1 MFPAPL
7 CPRRPSV
14 DQTTPL
20 LSSTN
25 FCLVEDEVQLGTPG
39 RRLASSASSSSTVIR
54 GGLADR
60 RSHPESGGCNLT
72 PPIHRGQ
79 RRPVGCAMSGLRF
92 VRGGVPRGAAGRSQP
107 TPGLRKLGRTTNCA
121 ARTGTSTC
129 WPTQPGLRI
138 RTTRRNRDDPRLRP
152 RLALQRLRRRRCRH
166 HCHCRRTAPAAR
178 HPIRLQAARPP
189 SAALCTGG
197 RTPRSSSS
205 PRTWSKKATPPSQQD
220 MQPSRHQRSLKGTRS
235 QDAAPPIR
243 AARAFEPETLTSAV
257 AASRATTGVRHTAS
271 RQAPPVLLPDL
282 PVRVRCASHGRIS
295 RSHVFG
301 VRIRSA
307 ASASVRAPLGS
318 VLQAGWSC
326 GSAVRNV
333 RTRLRS
339 EPMNVSRSV
348 NGSAI
353 HAKSATAS

>member
-25 FCLVEDEVQLGTPG
+25 FCWIEDGVQLGTLG

-92 VRGGVPRGAAGRSQP
+92 VRGGVPRGGAGRSQP
-107 TPGLRKLGRTTNCA
+107 IPGLRKLGRTTNCA

-138 RTTRRNRDDPRLRP
+138 GTTRRNRDDPRWRP
-152 RLALQRLRRRRCRH
+152 RLALQRLRRRRCRR
-166 HCHCRRTAPAAR
+166 HCDCRRTAPAAR

-189 SAALCTGG
+189 SAALCSGG
-197 RTPRSSSS
+197 RTPRSSLS

-220 MQPSRHQRSLKGTRS
+220 KQPSRRQRSLKGTRS

-243 AARAFEPETLTSAV
+243 AARAFEPENLTSAV
-257 AASRATTGVRHTAS
+257 AASQRRQECVIPPTVTHSRAAVGGSFIATC
-271 RQAPPVLLPDL
+271 APVPPYAIADEERRFVPHRAAPTVWDRGGQVCCATE
-282 PVRVRCASHGRIS
+282 VRVRMSGWMS
-295 RSHVFG
+295 S
-301 VRIRSA
+301 
-307 ASASVRAPLGS
+307 ASAPL
-318 VLQAGWSC
+318 
-326 GSAVRNV
+326 R
-333 RTRLRS
+333 
-339 EPMNVSRSV
+339 P
-348 NGSAI
+348 
-353 HAKSATAS
+353 